1 MTREQLKQVL
11 EEWVAAGLVE
21 KRRRPDGTVEY
32 RRTKKGMRLGDTP
45 PLTTTPAK
53 KGSAY
58 DPSEGQFKAAEYK
71 MAYE

>member
-11 EEWVAAGLVE
+11 EEWVDAGFME
-21 KRRRPDGTVEY
+21 TRRRPDGTVEY

-53 KGSAY
+53 KGSA
-58 DPSEGQFKAAEYK
+58 
-71 MAYE
+71 